1 MKFPVQALPYPF
13 LFFLLIGAVSPASGD
28 KIDDAIQTE
37 MKNRGIPGLSLAI
50 VQNGQPMKIQ
60 AYGSAN
66 LEHQVSTR
74 IETSYCIASITKQ
87 FVATG
92 IMLLVAE
99 GKLSL
104 EDSPAKYLDNLP
116 TQWKNITLRQM
127 LSHTSGIIDVENDL
141 PTVADTVTML
151 AFDYTDE
158 ELLDLAKK
166 RPLNF
171 NPGEKYSYSN
181 TGFHMSGMIIKKLTG
196 KNWGAFLKERIFD
209 PLEMENTRINRLDEI
224 VPHRASGYWIVS
236 RDIVVNGPPVSPS
249 MMAYAAGGLRST
261 VIDLMK
267 WDAALD
273 SGKILNLKQLQQ
285 MWQPTPLNNGTTTP
299 YGLGWSVKDYNG
311 QRMISHSGGRESGY
325 STYMAKFPDH
335 RLTIIL
341 LTNQYNGASPRD
353 LAKTIVE
360 LVLPQLA
367 AEPTDFRE
375 K

>member
-1 MKFPVQALPYPF
+1 
-13 LFFLLIGAVSPASGD
+13 
-28 KIDDAIQTE
+28 
-37 MKNRGIPGLSLAI
+37 
-50 VQNGQPMKIQ
+50 
-60 AYGSAN
+60 
-66 LEHQVSTR
+66 
-74 IETSYCIASITKQ
+74 
-87 FVATG
+87 
-92 IMLLVAE
+92 
-99 GKLSL
+99 
-104 EDSPAKYLDNLP
+104 
-116 TQWKNITLRQM
+116 
-127 LSHTSGIIDVENDL
+127 
-141 PTVADTVTML
+141 
-151 AFDYTDE
+151 
-158 ELLDLAKK
+158 
-166 RPLNF
+166 
-171 NPGEKYSYSN
+171 
-181 TGFHMSGMIIKKLTG
+181 LTG

-367 AEPTDFRE
+367 AEPTDFME